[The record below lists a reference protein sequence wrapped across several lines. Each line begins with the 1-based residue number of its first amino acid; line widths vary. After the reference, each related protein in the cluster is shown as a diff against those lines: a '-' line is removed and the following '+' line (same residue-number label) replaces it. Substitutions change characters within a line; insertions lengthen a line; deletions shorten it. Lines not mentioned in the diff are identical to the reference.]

1 MSRWMFLAISVGCG
15 HTTPPAAQAPV
26 GTTHAVAVDAAPSP
40 PALEDDLPRLADRAV
55 KFYADWQQVM
65 AAVGSDCATATAK
78 INALADAN
86 ADFIAANAK
95 VARQGHDKV
104 VALRQALEPHA
115 TELDA
120 SAKAIVQA
128 PAMAA
133 CHDNADFAHAID
145 RIQGDST

>member
-1 MSRWMFLAISVGCG
+1 MSRWVVLAMIAACG
-15 HTTPPAAQAPV
+15 HAAKPAPQPPP
-26 GTTHAVAVDAAPSP
+26 GTTHAAPVDAPARP
-40 PALEDDLPRLADRAV
+40 PALEDDLARLADRAV
-55 KFYADWQQVM
+55 RFYADWQQVM
-65 AAVGSDCATATAK
+65 AGVGTDCAAATAK

-95 VARQGHDKV
+95 VIQQGHDKV

-133 CHDNADFAHAID
+133 CHDDAGFAHAID
-145 RIQGDST
+145 RIQGDAS

>member
-1 MSRWMFLAISVGCG
+1 M
-15 HTTPPAAQAPV
+15 
-26 GTTHAVAVDAAPSP
+26 GTTHAAAPDAPSP

-55 KFYADWQQVM
+55 TFYADWQQVM
-65 AAVGSDCATATAK
+65 TAAGSDCASATAK

-95 VARQGHDKV
+95 VVREGHDKV

-115 TELDA
+115 AELDA

-128 PAMAA
+128 PAMGA

-145 RIQGDST
+145 RIQGDAR